1 MLDTCF
7 ARLPLVATHTCT
19 HWWFARAPAGSI
31 GLFQALLPM
40 LPPCP
45 HCHGRFFGLE
55 DDVLEPPPPLLGSKK
70 RSGRGSKAR
79 SEQSMQTPAKGE
91 QPLQLKLSARVTGR
105 VCSCCGKDDRMS
117 DLCQPQY
124 RILWARYIKD
134 DEGDGQSL
142 RTDGACCWYCFR
154 V

>member
-1 MLDTCF
+1 MYTLGGLCVPPR
-7 ARLPLVATHTCT
+7 AALASVKPPSPCSPLPLAMDDFC
-19 HWWFARAPAGSI
+19 
-31 GLFQALLPM
+31 GLS
-40 LPPCP
+40 
-45 HCHGRFFGLE
+45 GE
-55 DDVLEPPPPLLGSKK
+55 VLEPLPPLSKK

-134 DEGDGQSL
+134 DEGMGNPCA
-142 RTDGACCWYCFR
+142 RTGHVVGIASVCGMWHS
-154 V
+154 VPA